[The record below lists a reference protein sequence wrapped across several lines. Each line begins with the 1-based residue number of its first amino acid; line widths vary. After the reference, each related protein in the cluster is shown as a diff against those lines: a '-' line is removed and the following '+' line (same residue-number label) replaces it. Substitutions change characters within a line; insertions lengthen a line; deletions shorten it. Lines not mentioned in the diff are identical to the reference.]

1 MLNIIKSL
9 NYSARRD
16 TVNWITIFTL
26 LVLPGFVMYVSGLIE
41 GDSIN
46 KMTPSAYF
54 ASQEMAT
61 VFTFMVFGIMIFS
74 CKLVSG
80 DAGDKTI
87 NYEFMA
93 GHSRTK
99 IFVARM
105 IAGLLWGAGII
116 YITTLLPLVYLN
128 AIYGWGEETNRTEV
142 LIRCVLLIF
151 PLIRST
157 ALYMMIAYLTRSAGK
172 GIALS
177 YAFYMIIAIVVS
189 VIQDVFEIDITYPTS
204 MTNAASLLVSQNARM
219 VVMNGKSVALYD
231 TAVTGDMV
239 WKTITVSLVFT
250 AIYMTIAYINFKKTD
265 RD

>member
-1 MLNIIKSL
+1 MINIIKSL

-26 LVLPGFVMYVSGLIE
+26 LILPVFAMYISGLIN
-41 GDSIN
+41 GDSLA

-61 VFTFMVFGIMIFS
+61 VFTIMSFGIMIFS

-93 GHSRTK
+93 GHSRTR
-99 IFVARM
+99 IFAARM
-105 IAGLLWGAGII
+105 LTGLLWGAGII
-116 YITTLLPLVYLN
+116 YIAAILPLGYLN
-128 AIYGWGEETNRTEV
+128 ALYGWGQETNRTDI
-142 LIRCVLLIF
+142 LIRCLLLIF
-151 PLIRST
+151 PTIRST
-157 ALYMMIAYLTRSAGK
+157 ALYMMIASLTRSAGK

-177 YAFYMIIAIVVS
+177 YAFYMIIFIITS
-189 VIQDVFEIDITYPTS
+189 VFQEVLEIDITYPTS
-204 MTNAASLLVSQNARM
+204 MTNAAFLLVSQNARD
-219 VVMNGKSVALYD
+219 VVKNGKTITIYD

-239 WKTITVSLVFT
+239 WKTIAVSLIFT

>member
-26 LVLPGFVMYVSGLIE
+26 LVLPGFAMYLSGLIN

-46 KMTPSAYF
+46 KMTPSVYF

-61 VFTFMVFGIMIFS
+61 VFTLMILGVMIFS

-105 IAGLLWGAGII
+105 MAGLLWGAGIV
-116 YITTLLPLVYLN
+116 YIATLLPLGYLN

-142 LIRCVLLIF
+142 LLRCLLLIF

-157 ALYMMIAYLTRSAGK
+157 ALYMMIASLARSAGK

-177 YAFYMIIAIVVS
+177 YASYMLIAIVTS
-189 VIQDVFEIDITYPTS
+189 VFQEVFEIDITYPTG
-204 MTNAASLLVSQNARM
+204 MTNAAFLLVSQNSRI
-219 VVMNGKSVALYD
+219 VVMNGKSVDLFD

-250 AIYMTIAYINFKKTD
+250 AIYLTIAYINFKKTD